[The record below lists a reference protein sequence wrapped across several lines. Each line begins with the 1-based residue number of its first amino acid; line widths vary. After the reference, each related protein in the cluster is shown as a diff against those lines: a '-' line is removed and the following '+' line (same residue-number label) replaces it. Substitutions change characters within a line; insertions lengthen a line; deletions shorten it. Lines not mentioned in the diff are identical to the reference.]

1 MQTCTADCG
10 GVTDLVFQCFCT
22 FRFLLICVSPEMS
35 VGAYTAHVK
44 EAVIV
49 FLVVRPSRSGRTVT
63 LLISFGLLVCA
74 PMSWRT
80 RSTTCMMQV
89 SLSVEFSAPEHE
101 ELVAISTLVDKTLGV
116 FVAG

>member
-22 FRFLLICVSPEMS
+22 FRFLLICVSLETS

-44 EAVIV
+44 EAVVV

-63 LLISFGLLVCA
+63 LLISFG
-74 PMSWRT
+74 
-80 RSTTCMMQV
+80 
-89 SLSVEFSAPEHE
+89 
-101 ELVAISTLVDKTLGV
+101 
-116 FVAG
+116 